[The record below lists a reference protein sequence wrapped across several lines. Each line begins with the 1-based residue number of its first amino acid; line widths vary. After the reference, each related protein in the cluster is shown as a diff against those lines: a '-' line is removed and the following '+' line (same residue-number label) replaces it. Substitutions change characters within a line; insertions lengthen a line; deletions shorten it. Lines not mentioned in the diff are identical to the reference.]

1 MEKLIFDRTENDI
14 INKNKKSRYNYI
26 DFNRVESWC
35 QYISEILNFYSY
47 PVNIIT
53 KTNYSRSNFPDEL
66 DLERIRQNVNILK
79 QAYFSF
85 TEIPENLDYMTWQK
99 ANDIERILYEIDK
112 ILKHMENN
120 FIYAGVGNV
129 GSNRIW
135 QQRFRRKYIQ
145 VIFVLWEDLKQIYWN
160 EIDENS
166 TWEEIGKYENNE
178 L

>member
-1 MEKLIFDRTENDI
+1 MTD
-14 INKNKKSRYNYI
+14 
-26 DFNRVESWC
+26 
-35 QYISEILNFYSY
+35 Y
-47 PVNIIT
+47 PTAI
-53 KTNYSRSNFPDEL
+53 EM
-66 DLERIRQNVNILK
+66 ERIRNNVNTLK
-79 QAYFSF
+79 KAYFSF
-85 TEIPENLDYMTWQK
+85 AEIPENLDYITWQK

-120 FIYAGVGNV
+120 FVYAGVARCGQ
-129 GSNRIW
+129 NRIW

-160 EIDENS
+160 EIDEIS